1 MAMGHIIGQ
10 TVVFI
15 KEIGIKIKY
24 QDMVLIIGMTIECT
38 KDIGLII
45 ICMVKENING
55 QMVVDMKVSM

>member
-1 MAMGHIIGQ
+1 MDMGHIIGL

-24 QDMVLIIGMTIECT
+24 QDMVLIIGMIIECT

-45 ICMVKENING
+45 ICMVKVNING